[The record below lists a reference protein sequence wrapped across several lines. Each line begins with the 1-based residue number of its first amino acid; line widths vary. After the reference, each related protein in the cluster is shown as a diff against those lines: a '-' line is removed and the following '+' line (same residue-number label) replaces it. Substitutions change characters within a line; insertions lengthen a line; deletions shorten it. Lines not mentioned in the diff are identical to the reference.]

1 MILIQIKENIINS
14 FEKDFFKLVN
24 NSAFGKT
31 MENLRKIINVILVS
45 NAGNYKKYVSKQ
57 VLFGRR
63 YLVKILL
70 LFMKSNQ
77 L

>member
-1 MILIQIKENIINS
+1 M
-14 FEKDFFKLVN
+14 N

-31 MENLRKIINVILVS
+31 MENLRERINVRLVS

-57 VLFGRR
+57 VLFHRR

-70 LFMKSNQ
+70 LSMKSNQ